1 LIAAVLEGGLSRCIS
16 RTGTVGRGSM
26 RHGEQDFPRMTLADG
41 DGHPTDQTDEIPTR
55 PSSRTGIIDHE
66 R

>member
-1 LIAAVLEGGLSRCIS
+1 
-16 RTGTVGRGSM
+16 M
-26 RHGEQDFPRMTLADG
+26 RHGEQDLPRMTLADG

>member
-1 LIAAVLEGGLSRCIS
+1 MQTFPDWLVRPGGEGFCA
-16 RTGTVGRGSM
+16 TPY
-26 RHGEQDFPRMTLADG
+26 GEQDFPRMTLADG